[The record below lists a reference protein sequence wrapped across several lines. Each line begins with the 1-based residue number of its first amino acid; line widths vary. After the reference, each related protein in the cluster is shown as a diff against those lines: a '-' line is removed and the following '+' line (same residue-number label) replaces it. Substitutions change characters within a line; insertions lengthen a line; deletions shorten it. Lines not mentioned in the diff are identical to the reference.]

1 MLTVEEAIYKR
12 RSIRYFKDD
21 PLTPEEV
28 EKLMN
33 AGRKTP
39 SAGARRPLKLLAIE
53 QAEVK
58 NKLMAA
64 AIGQKSVGS
73 APLVIVIAADYPK
86 IVAKYRN
93 RGYRYAMLEAGHA
106 GQNIALMA
114 VSMGLG
120 SVMIGAFSD
129 NMVKAILEIQEDPL
143 YLIPVGRLIDA
154 V

>member
-1 MLTVEEAIYKR
+1 MEVEEAIYKR
-12 RSIRYFKDD
+12 RSVRYFKDE

-53 QAEVK
+53 QTEVK

-64 AIGQKSVGS
+64 AIGQKSVGA

-86 IVAKYRN
+86 ITAKYRS
-93 RGYRYAMLEAGHA
+93 RGYRYAMMEAGHA

-120 SVMIGAFSD
+120 TVMIGAFSD